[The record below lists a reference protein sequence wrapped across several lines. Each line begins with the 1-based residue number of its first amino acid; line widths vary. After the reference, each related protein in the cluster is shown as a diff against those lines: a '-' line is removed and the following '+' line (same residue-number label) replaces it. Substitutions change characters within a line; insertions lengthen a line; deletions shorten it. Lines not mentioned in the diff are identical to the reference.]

1 MAHFIIADA
10 GPLIAFAGT
19 NNLQLIQQL
28 FGQVWITHSV
38 ERECLAKPGQDA
50 ERIAIAIE
58 DGWLLVKTAPES
70 EVLIPDALG
79 AGERDSIKLAL
90 QSPESS
96 LLIMDDRLARRQAL
110 AYELN
115 IIGTVRLLDIAEK
128 RSLIASAEQLIHN
141 MRNHGYRIAPQ
152 LLLQI
157 RGEITQENG
166 ENKGSM

>member
-90 QSPESS
+90 PSPESS
-96 LLIMDDRLARRQAL
+96 LLF
-110 AYELN
+110 
-115 IIGTVRLLDIAEK
+115 
-128 RSLIASAEQLIHN
+128 
-141 MRNHGYRIAPQ
+141 
-152 LLLQI
+152 
-157 RGEITQENG
+157 
-166 ENKGSM
+166 